1 MYVCNCN
8 GIRQRQVLEAA
19 ESGARLPCEVF
30 AQNKCAA
37 KCGRCIEEMRAFLTS
52 ISNNNAMAAE

>member
-8 GIRQRQVLEAA
+8 GIRERQVLEAA

-30 AQNKCAA
+30 MQNKCSA

-52 ISNNNAMAAE
+52 ISNNHAIAAE